1 MFQSQQAVYRESKG
15 LIGSHGPDWYQVRS
29 LVQQDM
35 LRPESAMFYMV
46 SIDQISQ
53 DLGNLIDSSRGDD
66 NVLEGVLDYVFR
78 YHIDSD
84 LQ

>member
-1 MFQSQQAVYRESKG
+1 MYRESKG

-35 LRPESAMFYMV
+35 LRPESAMFYMA

-53 DLGNLIDSSRGDD
+53 DLVRLMGSARGEEDR
-66 NVLEGVLDYVFR
+66 LEGVLDYVFR
-78 YHIDSD
+78 SD
-84 LQ
+84 CS